1 MSSQLFFDPP
11 PRKSKQQASKSI
23 TEQSRKR
30 PLVDD
35 DISEPVTNF
44 PTSVYGEIDQPMDF
58 LKPDSVLQREVI
70 ANGLLNTVSNM
81 YFGTTEPFAEILR
94 CLDDR
99 IDRSSHRYVS
109 GLETLLKNEVVDVP
123 SSKAKVSKEK
133 VIITPLDMLACTFR
147 EAEVIDQWS
156 PYDVALFQLG
166 ICETKGFNAKK
177 LGTVFEGRKS
187 VEELTQFFEK
197 VYRRSENWARLEKL
211 LIRESVPSEDDAS
224 VKSEGNESLEEDS

>member
-1 MSSQLFFDPP
+1 M
-11 PRKSKQQASKSI
+11 
-23 TEQSRKR
+23 
-30 PLVDD
+30 
-35 DISEPVTNF
+35 
-44 PTSVYGEIDQPMDF
+44 
-58 LKPDSVLQREVI
+58 
-70 ANGLLNTVSNM
+70 
-81 YFGTTEPFAEILR
+81 
-94 CLDDR
+94 
-99 IDRSSHRYVS
+99 
-109 GLETLLKNEVVDVP
+109 
-123 SSKAKVSKEK
+123 SKEK

-224 VKSEGNESLEEDS
+224 VKSEGNESLEDS